1 MSKTIHIFGGPNGVG
16 KSTLGNQFSL
26 DYNIKFLNPDII
38 RLEQELL
45 HSEALTTIEFNSVL
59 DAYICSTLEEDD
71 FILIENN
78 LHNQDSFRFLLSYIN
93 KFKANSFCYFYY
105 LDDVNILL
113 NRVRERE
120 LHLGHIV
127 SEDTVLERYESSY
140 QRILENLNT
149 FNEIHFY
156 DASDLI
162 PKKVFE
168 VVEGSIN
175 DVKENY
181 SFKWSDKLIDLI
193 LNLRDQ
199 KG

>member
-1 MSKTIHIFGGPNGVG
+1 
-16 KSTLGNQFSL
+16 
-26 DYNIKFLNPDII
+26 
-38 RLEQELL
+38 
-45 HSEALTTIEFNSVL
+45 
-59 DAYICSTLEEDD
+59 
-71 FILIENN
+71 
-78 LHNQDSFRFLLSYIN
+78 
-93 KFKANSFCYFYY
+93 
-105 LDDVNILL
+105 
-113 NRVRERE
+113 

-127 SEDTVLERYESSY
+127 SEDTVLERYKSSY
-140 QRILENLNT
+140 QRILENLNA

-156 DASDLI
+156 DASGLI